1 MILDPVLLDAVLQ
14 NLNKNELYL
23 NEANAVSAGVN
34 IVELKTAF
42 ALNTGRIILDDE
54 TIKLRFSSEGKKIDF
69 STFDNY
75 SVSVP
80 FNSQKVAPNKG
91 GGEDTGR
98 TK

>member
-42 ALNTGRIILDDE
+42 ALNTGRIIL
-54 TIKLRFSSEGKKIDF
+54 EGL
-69 STFDNY
+69 SL
-75 SVSVP
+75 V
-80 FNSQKVAPNKG
+80 
-91 GGEDTGR
+91 
-98 TK
+98 